1 MFDIY
6 GLDMVKKYENQ
17 ILGTLPPWVSS
28 TYLFILLA
36 LLVFLKKWC
45 VVLFLSCRLLLA
57 TFQWMAD
64 HIPSKIKNL
73 AGLEGENKPNCKRN
87 KYKTSICRP
96 RNSQPRCPNSIIS
109 CSKVRTDE
117 SRGRTEHFFCLYVFV
132 YEKQI
137 LPPQKRKDFILK
149 NQK

>member
-36 LLVFLKKWC
+36 LFVKKKKWC

-64 HIPSKIKNL
+64 HIPSKIKIWPDLKGKINL
-73 AGLEGENKPNCKRN
+73 TVSVTNTKP
-87 KYKTSICRP
+87 
-96 RNSQPRCPNSIIS
+96 
-109 CSKVRTDE
+109 
-117 SRGRTEHFFCLYVFV
+117 VFV
-132 YEKQI
+132 DRATANRVARI
-137 LPPQKRKDFILK
+137 LLSLARKSERMRVEVEHNIFFACMSSSMKNKSFPPKKGRISF
-149 NQK
+149 